1 MARKNKV
8 GIMLGCISI
17 FPYYIYIMQVY
28 IEITNE
34 IDIFQ
39 GSEVTLQFV
48 FFDGEEAFK
57 RWTDT
62 DSLYGS
68 RNLAAVWEE
77 EKGFRYEYVPI
88 LVHIEI
94 K

>member
-1 MARKNKV
+1 MFGSFYISTFYIVSFLGVNIKENK
-8 GIMLGCISI
+8 S
-17 FPYYIYIMQVY
+17 
-28 IEITNE
+28 N
-34 IDIFQ
+34 IFQ
-39 GSEVTLQFV
+39 DSEVTLQFV

-68 RNLAAVWEE
+68 RNLAAVWEKE
-77 EKGFRYEYVPI
+77 RGYRYEDVPM

-94 K
+94 YVK